1 MSFSGFGGG
10 FTSNNNTGSG
20 FGQSSNAGFG
30 TSSSAP
36 SGGLFGTSNSGF
48 GSGGFGA
55 TGSTSTPFGS
65 SNTGFGSTN
74 NTSGGIFGGNQA
86 TSGSSGGFGGGFS
99 SGNANTNSGGLFGA
113 ANKTPFGGSQ
123 PSSSGTLFGSG
134 SNTFGSN
141 NTQPQSAFGAPISS
155 ALSANNADCQGTGS
169 TPFQAYTEK
178 EGTVGNQT
186 NHFQSLTFNQPY
198 KNFSFEELRQAD
210 YNQGRRYGNGSG
222 QAGAFGTSTGF
233 GGFGG
238 QSTGGAFGSNN
249 QSSGIFGSQSTPSF
263 GGGQTANSGFGSNNN
278 TGSVFSSSGAKPGGI
293 FGSTSQSTGGL
304 FGSGQSGGFG
314 AQNNPGSSANTGFGS
329 GSGGGLFGQNNQ
341 QQQQPKTSFSFT
353 PNNNNTSG
361 FGASGASGFGAGNT
375 NTSSGGGI
383 FGTTQTSSPFGGGQQ
398 QANSNPFGGFGT
410 NQQNQTQN
418 NPAPT
423 FGGFGT
429 NNQQQQKPGAFFGNT
444 NNANNN
450 PGGLFGT
457 TNTNNNQQQQTGGG
471 LFGPT
476 NNNNN
481 QTGGSS
487 LFGPKPASTGGGL
500 FGNNNANNSNSTSSL
515 FGPNNTNQNQQNQA
529 GGLFANSSN
538 QQQQKAGSLFP
549 SSTTG
554 GLFSNNSTS
563 NQPQNNSSSLFSG
576 LGSNNQQQ
584 QTGGPFGNNAN
595 NYSTGL
601 FNNSQQQQQTPNN
614 ALQPPQAYTASIT
627 DPYPYGNASIF
638 DGLPPPPQDN
648 PGPIATPISARQ
660 KTKKPAVLPHYQINP
675 LVAST
680 RYTTPQKRGYGFSY
694 STYGT
699 PASVSSN
706 VSTPGGFSSSLLH
719 GSISRGLGK
728 SFSTSN
734 LRRAFESD
742 QESLLSPGA
751 FSTGSARFSSPGSL
765 KKLTIDRSLRTDLFS
780 SPANSS
786 FPSPERNDRDAQ
798 PRMRKK
804 VSFDASTI
812 GGTGGQPNGGSST
825 GANGLIENATNHSS
839 PETTPDQSSKHGVSH
854 LNGSINELKSNGAP
868 SQSEMEQVRGNE
880 LAVIAEDGNHE
891 PSNPT
896 VNNQAPQVSQLDPE
910 PGDYYIRPSR
920 ADLDRMSKE
929 QKAHM
934 TNFCIGREGCG
945 YVVFDQPVD
954 LNTVNLDDIEGK
966 IALINVRSLTI
977 YPPGYRKPA
986 QGQGLNVP
994 ATIYLANSW
1003 PRTRD
1008 RKMPSYEKSG
1018 VRFNKHVDRLRKVQD
1033 TQFVRYEKDTG
1044 TWVFKVPHF
1053 TTYGFDYEDDE
1064 SEINGLLTSSSSA
1077 PPDTPTPKFRRV
1089 SAGATP
1095 GPTGFVQE
1103 SSTLTSD
1110 ISLASSGPDDTFEFR
1125 RKKMLPGAFDGIA
1138 AFEEDADMD
1147 HEIQETDHA
1156 DSFLGERLTIS
1167 HLRNGS
1173 EVSSFLHGNQ
1183 ASPHD
1188 GDIDMA
1194 GSFPEADQSSDRD
1207 EQDISSKRNVK
1218 PSYFGSRSATPRSL
1232 RFNET
1237 SDWADKLQRTVSPKK
1252 QDRQALREEQKHVMQ
1267 DRDAEHDGTPSATK
1281 RNAANGPKLATSID
1295 LMNSI
1300 FGQDKSNPGGFLT
1313 AKSGQVNASKIPNA
1327 KKSKPLNADND
1338 LIDKGDREWHNSYKP
1353 SWGPAATL
1361 FYATPSNVNTSSSVV
1376 SNVESTHVSKGRG
1389 LRLAKLSNIPFLVT
1403 ENLTKQKD
1411 CTKILVDRGV
1421 PYAAPQSI
1429 PMKDVSLAVSPNAS
1443 AEKLIWELA
1452 SILFDDLNSDA
1463 YGTIPQGERASY
1475 EFRIRKDN
1483 LSTFWAS
1490 LCTNASEE
1498 AVKSAPSAEERAIG
1512 FLSANQMTMA
1522 CQALI
1527 EGRDFRLAT
1536 LIAQLPADEVMC
1548 DIMTQQI
1555 GAWRELKVLSEITDP
1570 IRTLY
1575 SFCAGNVSIC
1585 EGYKAEKVELEDKAK
1600 TFAISSRFDLDWRRA
1615 FGLRLWYGTRAEE
1628 PVESAV
1634 QKFYNDIQND
1644 EPKKPVPLFTISKS
1658 AIPWQNDDPSKHQDI
1673 LWGLLKLY
1681 AASKGVLG
1689 LGSIAAMVMPNNMGA
1704 NSMDFRLSFQLYQAL
1719 CLRFPQAH
1727 DVLKA
1732 DQLTWDFATQL
1743 ESAGEWLWA
1752 SFALLHLSDRD
1763 KRQKALYELLAR
1775 HAAKIWPD
1783 DETVAPFKTL
1793 REEFKIPS
1801 SWIWQAKALH
1811 ARSVLQDHS
1820 REVLCL
1826 IQATDWEE
1834 AHNVLCGIVGPKAVI
1849 EQNWE
1854 TLRELLK
1861 GFRAGKENIEQW
1873 QTGGGVYEDYMAL
1886 VNGVEGAEKTQV
1898 VRRLLDALP
1907 AVVYER
1913 DGKLGFEEGVA
1924 IKDMAGEVA
1933 KLVLKGQVKGIDAS
1947 RVLQLPLTND
1957 AYLRHS
1963 IELSLQYY
1971 KAVMAGKGTEKQQAK
1986 GGPEKGT
1993 FMSGMRPMAKPRK
2006 PVY

>member
-10 FTSNNNTGSG
+10 AFTSNNSTGSG

-36 SGGLFGTSNSGF
+36 SGGLFGTGNSSF

-74 NTSGGIFGGNQA
+74 NTGGGIFGSNQA
-86 TSGSSGGFGGGFS
+86 TSGSSGGFGGAFGS
-99 SGNANTNSGGLFGA
+99 SNANTNSGSLFGT

-134 SNTFGSN
+134 ANTFGSN
-141 NTQPQSAFGAPISS
+141 NTQPQSAFGAPVSS
-155 ALSANNADCQGTGS
+155 ALSASNADCQGTGS
-169 TPFQAYTEK
+169 TPFQPFTEK
-178 EGTVGNQT
+178 EGAVGNQV
-186 NHFQSLTFNQPY
+186 NHFQSITFNQPY

-238 QSTGGAFGSNN
+238 QSTGGTFGSNN
-249 QSSGIFGSQSTPSF
+249 QSSGGFGSQSAPSY
-263 GGGQTANSGFGSNNN
+263 GGGQTTNSGFGPNNN
-278 TGSVFSSSGAKPGGI
+278 AGGIFGSSGAKPGGI

-314 AQNNPGSSANTGFGS
+314 TQNNTGSSANNTGFGS
-329 GSGGGLFGQNNQ
+329 GGGAGLFSQNNQ
-341 QQQQPKTSFSFT
+341 QQQQQKPSFSFT
-353 PNNNNTSG
+353 PNNNNNSG

-383 FGTTQTSSPFGGGQQ
+383 FGTTQTSSSFGGSQQ

-410 NQQNQTQN
+410 NQQSQNQN

-450 PGGLFGT
+450 AGGLFGT
-457 TNTNNNQQQQTGGG
+457 NNANNNQQQQTGGG
-471 LFGPT
+471 LFGAT
-476 NNNNN
+476 NNN

-538 QQQQKAGSLFP
+538 QQQQKPGSLFTN
-549 SSTTG
+549 STTG

-584 QTGGPFGNNAN
+584 QTGGPFGNSAN
-595 NYSTGL
+595 NYSTSL
-601 FNNSQQQQQTPNN
+601 FNNPQQQQQAPNN
-614 ALQPPQAYTASIT
+614 ALQPIQVYTASIT
-627 DPYPYGNASIF
+627 DAYPYGNASIF

-648 PGPIATPISARQ
+648 PGPIATPISVRQ
-660 KTKKPAVLPHYQINP
+660 KTKKPAVLPHYKINP
-675 LVAST
+675 LIAST

-699 PASVSSN
+699 PTSVSSN

-728 SFSTSN
+728 SLSTSN
-734 LRRAFESD
+734 LRRAFDND

-751 FSTGSARFSSPGSL
+751 FSTGSARFSSTGSL

-780 SPANSS
+780 NPVNSS
-786 FPSPERNDRDAQ
+786 FASPERNDRDAQ
-798 PRMRKK
+798 PRIRKK

-812 GGTGGQPNGGSST
+812 GGAGGQPNDGNPT
-825 GANGLIENATNHSS
+825 GANGLIENDTDHSS
-839 PETTPDQSSKHGVSH
+839 PETILNQSSKHGVSH
-854 LNGSINELKSNGAP
+854 MNGSIAELKSNGVP

-891 PSNPT
+891 PSNS
-896 VNNQAPQVSQLDPE
+896 VINNQAPQVSQLDPE

-934 TNFCIGREGCG
+934 TDFCIGREGCG

-977 YPPGYRKPA
+977 YPPGYPKPA

-1018 VRFNKHVDRLRKVQD
+1018 IRFNKHVDRLRKVQD

-1064 SEINGLLTSSSSA
+1064 SEISSLLTSSLSA

-1089 SAGATP
+1089 SAGTTP
-1095 GPTGFVQE
+1095 GPTGVVRD
-1103 SSTLTSD
+1103 SPTLTSD

-1125 RKKMLPGAFDGIA
+1125 RKKMLPGAFDSMA
-1138 AFEEDADMD
+1138 AFEEDAEKD
-1147 HEIQETDHA
+1147 HEMQETDHA

-1167 HLRNGS
+1167 HLSNGD
-1173 EVSSFLHGNQ
+1173 EVSGFLHENR
-1183 ASPHD
+1183 ASPHEEEL
-1188 GDIDMA
+1188 DMA
-1194 GSFPEADQSSDRD
+1194 GSFPEADQSSNRD
-1207 EQDISSKRNVK
+1207 EQDISSKQNMK

-1252 QDRQALREEQKHVMQ
+1252 QDRQALREDQKHVMQ
-1267 DRDAEHDGTPSATK
+1267 DRDAEHDDTPNATK
-1281 RNAANGPKLATSID
+1281 RHVANGPALATSID

-1300 FGQDKSNPGGFLT
+1300 FGQNRSNPSGMLG
-1313 AKSGQVNASKIPNA
+1313 ARSGQVNGSKIPNA
-1327 KKSKPLNADND
+1327 EKSRPLNADND
-1338 LIDKGDREWHNSYKP
+1338 LIDERDREWHNSSKP

-1361 FYATPSNVNTSSSVV
+1361 LYALPNDVSTSSPIA
-1376 SNVESTHVSKGRG
+1376 SNAESNRMSKRQG
-1389 LRLAKLSNIPFLVT
+1389 LRLAKLSNVPF
-1403 ENLTKQKD
+1403 
-1411 CTKILVDRGV
+1411 
-1421 PYAAPQSI
+1421 
-1429 PMKDVSLAVSPNAS
+1429 
-1443 AEKLIWELA
+1443 
-1452 SILFDDLNSDA
+1452 
-1463 YGTIPQGERASY
+1463 
-1475 EFRIRKDN
+1475 
-1483 LSTFWAS
+1483 
-1490 LCTNASEE
+1490 
-1498 AVKSAPSAEERAIG
+1498 
-1512 FLSANQMTMA
+1512 
-1522 CQALI
+1522 
-1527 EGRDFRLAT
+1527 
-1536 LIAQLPADEVMC
+1536 
-1548 DIMTQQI
+1548 
-1555 GAWRELKVLSEITDP
+1555 
-1570 IRTLY
+1570 
-1575 SFCAGNVSIC
+1575 
-1585 EGYKAEKVELEDKAK
+1585 
-1600 TFAISSRFDLDWRRA
+1600 
-1615 FGLRLWYGTRAEE
+1615 
-1628 PVESAV
+1628 
-1634 QKFYNDIQND
+1634 
-1644 EPKKPVPLFTISKS
+1644 
-1658 AIPWQNDDPSKHQDI
+1658 
-1673 LWGLLKLY
+1673 
-1681 AASKGVLG
+1681 
-1689 LGSIAAMVMPNNMGA
+1689 
-1704 NSMDFRLSFQLYQAL
+1704 
-1719 CLRFPQAH
+1719 
-1727 DVLKA
+1727 
-1732 DQLTWDFATQL
+1732 
-1743 ESAGEWLWA
+1743 
-1752 SFALLHLSDRD
+1752 
-1763 KRQKALYELLAR
+1763 
-1775 HAAKIWPD
+1775 
-1783 DETVAPFKTL
+1783 
-1793 REEFKIPS
+1793 
-1801 SWIWQAKALH
+1801 
-1811 ARSVLQDHS
+1811 
-1820 REVLCL
+1820 
-1826 IQATDWEE
+1826 
-1834 AHNVLCGIVGPKAVI
+1834 VG
-1849 EQNWE
+1849 
-1854 TLRELLK
+1854 
-1861 GFRAGKENIEQW
+1861 
-1873 QTGGGVYEDYMAL
+1873 
-1886 VNGVEGAEKTQV
+1886 
-1898 VRRLLDALP
+1898 
-1907 AVVYER
+1907 
-1913 DGKLGFEEGVA
+1913 
-1924 IKDMAGEVA
+1924 
-1933 KLVLKGQVKGIDAS
+1933 
-1947 RVLQLPLTND
+1947 
-1957 AYLRHS
+1957 
-1963 IELSLQYY
+1963 
-1971 KAVMAGKGTEKQQAK
+1971 
-1986 GGPEKGT
+1986 
-1993 FMSGMRPMAKPRK
+1993 
-2006 PVY
+2006 